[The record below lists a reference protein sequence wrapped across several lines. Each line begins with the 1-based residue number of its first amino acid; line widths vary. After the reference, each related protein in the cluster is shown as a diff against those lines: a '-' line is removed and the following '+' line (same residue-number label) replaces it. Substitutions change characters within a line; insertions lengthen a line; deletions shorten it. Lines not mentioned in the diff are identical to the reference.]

1 MTTTS
6 ANRAALSVALLLAAL
21 VAWAAA
27 ATPADA
33 IACANEAVRQEQGS
47 TGLPDCRAYE
57 LVSPADKVG
66 GTGVG
71 YWSHYPAAAAHA
83 GFPALEGDRFA
94 VQGTFG
100 SSLLEDGLSYANS
113 WAFAERTA
121 SGWKSHT
128 PLTRPLVQEG
138 AKRFARPSSVS
149 DDLSTLSWSDEAGL
163 LPLWQEQNL
172 NMQTLNVSDW
182 QGQWEPIAPTAPE
195 QATGLLWLHR
205 ADVSGDGRQV
215 ALSGFIYGLAGPGDP
230 SLDQVDGRAL
240 YLDDVSAGLSNT
252 FPGEGER
259 TNIGVCTGE
268 GEERTRIPVR
278 LPDGT
283 VSSQVCPAPLAGRS
297 ERLISPHGAT
307 LTAAAEGQYG
317 GRAQSTDG
325 DRIFF
330 MSPDRFAAGVSGTGG
345 ETVSPAQV
353 YVRDRAMDGGIATRW
368 ISHAETGLLGQQA
381 DSLMAPVL
389 LETITRDGDKAL
401 FSTASP
407 LTADDPNGQ
416 LAAPPGGVTT
426 GSADPDSADLYL
438 YDLPADP
445 QADGSLIRISAG
457 PTGAADPDVPS
468 GLAGS
473 IAQDSSARFVSD
485 DGQRVYFT
493 TSAPIPAVPAPSDGT
508 ITTPGGTPGESDLLN
523 LYLYDAAE
531 PLAERWRFIARLPA
545 KVGEAGSDLEKCA
558 GSASTIPRPPFSS
571 STEGTSV
578 LAPTAASCVQ
588 GNEGGSFVTFFTS
601 GRLTADDPDGDS
613 YDVYGYDAASDQL
626 MRLSAAQGTAEQTYP
641 CLGSDDLTPL
651 RCHGDPGAQRFPVE
665 VLSLGADPQD
675 PAARIAYFQ
684 SVSPL
689 VPEDLDANHDVYQWR
704 DGDLSLLTSGEAAS
718 KAAMFIGTDRAGDDA
733 FIATRDRLT
742 WEDHDSV
749 LDVYSAHAGG
759 GFPMPPAA
767 PSCDVLAGAC
777 QARKGAVPPAATPGS
792 GDFAGPGD
800 PASRRDCSSFR
811 RKLAKAK
818 HRPSGSRHKLKKKLR
833 ECREA
838 NR

>member
-6 ANRAALSVALLLAAL
+6 ANRAALLVALLLATL

-27 ATPADA
+27 VTPASA
-33 IACANEAVRQEQGS
+33 ITCPNEAVRGEQGS

-94 VQGTFG
+94 VQGTYG
-100 SSLLEDGLSYANS
+100 SSLLADGLSYANS

-121 SGWKSHT
+121 DGWKSHT
-128 PLTRPLVQEG
+128 PLTRPPVRDAE
-138 AKRFARPSSVS
+138 KRFARPASVS
-149 DDLSTLSWSDEAGL
+149 DDLSTLSWSDEAAL
-163 LPLWQEQNL
+163 LPIWQEQDFDT
-172 NMQTLNVSDW
+172 QALNVSDW
-182 QGQWEPIAPTAPE
+182 HGRWEPIAPTAPE
-195 QATGLLWLHR
+195 QATQPRWLHR

-215 ALSGFIYGLAGPGDP
+215 ALSGFLYGLAGPGDP
-230 SLDQVDGRAL
+230 SLDQVHGRAL

-252 FPGEGER
+252 FPGEGAR
-259 TNIGVCTGE
+259 TNIGVCTGA

-278 LPDGT
+278 LLDGT
-283 VSSQVCPAPLAGRS
+283 VSSQVCPPRLAGRS
-297 ERLISPHGAT
+297 ERLISPYGAT
-307 LTAAAEGQYG
+307 LTAAFDGQLG

-330 MSPDRFAAGVSGTGG
+330 MSPDRFAGAVSGAGE
-345 ETVSPAQV
+345 ETVPLAQV
-353 YVRDRAMDGGIATRW
+353 YVRNRSEDGEIATRW
-368 ISHAETGLLGQQA
+368 ISRPENGLLGQQA
-381 DSLMAPVL
+381 DSLMASVF
-389 LETITRDGDKAL
+389 LETITPDGDKAL

-416 LAAPPGGVTT
+416 LVAPPGGVTT

-438 YDLPADP
+438 YDLPPDP

-468 GLAGS
+468 GLAGPGS
-473 IAQDSSARFVSD
+473 QDSSARFVSD
-485 DGQRVYFT
+485 DGRRVYFT
-493 TSAPIPAVPAPSDGT
+493 TSAPIPAVPTPSNGT
-508 ITTPGGTPGESDLLN
+508 ITTPGGAPGETQQVN
-523 LYLYDAAE
+523 LYLYDAAA
-531 PLAERWRFIARLPA
+531 PLVERWRFIARLPA
-545 KVGEAGSDLEKCA
+545 DVGASDFDLKDCA
-558 GSASTIPRPPFSS
+558 SSAATIPRPPFTSV
-571 STEGTSV
+571 EGTSPM
-578 LAPTAASCVQ
+578 AITQASCVQ
-588 GNEGGSFVTFFTS
+588 GNEDGSFITFFTP

-626 MRLSAAQGTAEQTYP
+626 TRLSAAQGTAEQTYA
-641 CLGSDDLTPL
+641 CLASELLPF
-651 RCHGDPGAQRFPVE
+651 RCHADLGAQRYPVE
-665 VLSLGADPQD
+665 VLSLGAAPQD

-689 VPEDLDANHDVYQWR
+689 VPEDLDANHDVYRWR

-718 KAAMFIGTDRAGDDA
+718 KAAMYMGTDRAGDDV

-759 GFPMPPAA
+759 GFPIPPAA
-767 PSCDVLAGAC
+767 PSCDVLADAC
-777 QARKGAVPPAATPGS
+777 QVQKGAVPPAATAGS

-800 PASRRDCSSFR
+800 PAAKKDCSSIR
-811 RKLAKAK
+811 RKLAKAMQ
-818 HRPSGSRHKLKKKLR
+818 RLSRSRHKLKKKLR

-838 NR
+838 SR